1 MSKLASLIMTLIAF
15 FPGVA
20 LASPDIIR
28 QQLPQAVPHY
38 YKWGTLFVNLQVHL
52 FKILFLVALIAV
64 IAVEFL
70 HFVVVGPKRF
80 EESGRKIK
88 VYNAFM
94 RLVHWLAALS
104 FTILVPTGLII
115 VFSKFFGG
123 DGFVRT
129 MRSLHFLGAIL
140 FAIAV
145 VPLFLMW
152 VLDMLP
158 EEGDIKW
165 ILVGGGYLTK
175 KKVETGAGKFNP
187 GQKAWF
193 WIATGFGAL
202 LLITG
207 FLMYLRKPNF
217 IIPFVKYQIDAL
229 RLAAII
235 HNFAALIVLVMFL
248 VHLYMSLFAVKGSLK
263 SMITGYKDE
272 EEIKYM
278 HSSFYERVKDRLG
291 K

>member
-1 MSKLASLIMTLIAF
+1 MSKLASLFMAIMTFL
-15 FPGVA
+15 PGVA
-20 LASPDIIR
+20 IASPDIIR
-28 QQLPQAVPHY
+28 QQVPQAVPHY
-38 YKWGTLFVNLQVHL
+38 WKWGTLFVNLQVHL
-52 FKILFLVALIAV
+52 FKVLFLVVLIAV
-64 IAVEFL
+64 VVLEFF
-70 HFVVVGPKRF
+70 HFVVVGPKKF

-88 VYNAFM
+88 VYSVFV

-104 FTILVPTGLII
+104 FTLLVPTGIII

-123 DGFVRT
+123 DGFVRS
-129 MRSLHFLGAIL
+129 MRSLHFIGAVL
-140 FAIAV
+140 FAVAV
-145 VPLFLMW
+145 IPLFFMW

-165 ILVGGGYLTK
+165 VLVGGGYLTRK
-175 KKVETGAGKFNP
+175 NVETGAGKFNP

-193 WIATGFGAL
+193 WIATGFGSL

-207 FLMYLRKPNF
+207 FLMYLRKPDF

-235 HNFAALIVLVMFL
+235 HNFAAVIVLAMFL
-248 VHLYMSLFAVKGSLK
+248 VHLYMSLFAIKGSLK

-278 HSSFYERVKDRLG
+278 HSSFYEKVKR
-291 K
+291 KFEK